1 MNRTFCDGLCV
12 KSAPSSQRGFT
23 LGELLATVAVIGILS
38 AVAIPGMNDIML
50 NSRRSTVI
58 NDMVYT
64 MQMARSEAVTRNQ
77 RVQVC
82 ASTNGA
88 TCTAKQYWTTGW
100 IVFNDVDGNG
110 APGGTDE
117 EILMHIRGNDSITI
131 TPLDFSNHFTYRPN
145 GRFEAKTGTANAGQ
159 VVFCDSRGAD
169 IARAIIVS
177 TSGRPRVSHTTKG
190 GNSLSC

>member
-1 MNRTFCDGLCV
+1 MIRSFCDGLHMR
-12 KSAPSSQRGFT
+12 SGPRPQRGFT
-23 LGELLATVAVIGILS
+23 LGELLATIAVIGILS

-50 NSRRSTVI
+50 NSQRSTVI

-82 ASTNGA
+82 ASTNGTSCA
-88 TCTAKQYWTTGW
+88 AKQYWTTGW
-100 IVFNDVDGNG
+100 IVFNDIDGN
-110 APGGTDE
+110 ATPGGTGE

-131 TPLDFSNHFTYRPN
+131 APLDFSNHFTYRPN
-145 GRFEAKTGTANAGQ
+145 GRFEAKSGTTNSGQ

-169 IARAIIVS
+169 NARAIIVS
-177 TSGRPRVSHTTKG
+177 TSGRPRMSHTTKG